1 VSNQKTTQLE
11 LEDQSPDDSLGLYD
25 PIFKHSSSQSALYQQ
40 LIAAEFD
47 KFKKDKEDLANKSNS
62 QQRPYNQLYY
72 RNFVSLINPTSGAW
86 LLAGMSHP
94 SFILSPFEF
103 MAAMCRRNTT
113 TNTSIPQYNRHV
125 LSDNPQNYQCPCHG
139 RIKAIDKHGYH
150 MTACKIG
157 GNAIRLHDNLVHTLV
172 ALFRLLGLSVA
183 LEPMHMFSDLE
194 ADDNRR
200 PDILIRNPYGGG
212 NQIIVDAAVVGFNG
226 STRTHNNKPQQ
237 VVIHREKQ
245 KISKYGTVATA
256 NGLVFLAAVCSTTG
270 EMGESIKNLLLQ
282 QIRLKLQLVDG
293 EVKKSKVQKIMKHC
307 VSHISAAINRSA
319 SRNIFLNAT
328 KMVNLARHTQQN
340 FSSSTSCDLTSSSA
354 SSSPDDLIQQFEL
367 QIMNQ
372 NVLQT

>member
-1 VSNQKTTQLE
+1 
-11 LEDQSPDDSLGLYD
+11 
-25 PIFKHSSSQSALYQQ
+25 
-40 LIAAEFD
+40 
-47 KFKKDKEDLANKSNS
+47 
-62 QQRPYNQLYY
+62 
-72 RNFVSLINPTSGAW
+72 
-86 LLAGMSHP
+86 MS
-94 SFILSPFEF
+94 
-103 MAAMCRRNTT
+103 
-113 TNTSIPQYNRHV
+113 
-125 LSDNPQNYQCPCHG
+125 
-139 RIKAIDKHGYH
+139 
-150 MTACKIG
+150 ACKIG
-157 GNAIRLHDNLVHTLV
+157 GNATHLHDNLVYTLA
-172 ALFRLLGLSVA
+172 ALFRSLGLSVA
-183 LEPMHMFSDLE
+183 LEPLNMFSDLE

-200 PDILIRNPYGGG
+200 PDLLIRNPYGSR
-212 NQIIVDAAVVGFNG
+212 NQIVVDAAVVGFNG
-226 STRTHNNKPQQ
+226 ATRTNDNNPHQ
-237 VVIHREKQ
+237 VITRRESQ
-245 KISKYGTVATA
+245 KISKYGTVATD

>member
-1 VSNQKTTQLE
+1 
-11 LEDQSPDDSLGLYD
+11 
-25 PIFKHSSSQSALYQQ
+25 
-40 LIAAEFD
+40 
-47 KFKKDKEDLANKSNS
+47 
-62 QQRPYNQLYY
+62 
-72 RNFVSLINPTSGAW
+72 
-86 LLAGMSHP
+86 
-94 SFILSPFEF
+94 
-103 MAAMCRRNTT
+103 
-113 TNTSIPQYNRHV
+113 
-125 LSDNPQNYQCPCHG
+125 
-139 RIKAIDKHGYH
+139 

-194 ADDNRR
+194 SDDNRR

-212 NQIIVDAAVVGFNG
+212 SQIIVDAAVVGFNG

-237 VVIHREKQ
+237 VVISREKQ